1 MSDFEDGA
9 LSQSHPLHPFWKA
22 AAMAVT
28 ESGLLLEALS
38 AQLSGGSRPA
48 ASSVVLKPDCTHTR
62 RAYYNTDGWA
72 PPVETLSQA
81 PKRSLRI

>member
-1 MSDFEDGA
+1 
-9 LSQSHPLHPFWKA
+9 
-22 AAMAVT
+22 MAVT

-72 PPVETLSQA
+72 PPVETESGSKEE
-81 PKRSLRI
+81 PENLRVGPENLQFLFSVLFCFAFEGCT